1 MTNFRLIICCIA
13 SSLLLNACN
22 KILEPVSFFG
32 GKQGVEAQGAQEDFE
47 INIKSLT
54 FEIARDANKA
64 PYPRRLMQ
72 TGAGSEANVLNEADL
87 MISNMP
93 PLSESNDYLLGI
105 GDELLYTQLNEFMN
119 SPAQFPTQPT
129 EVDYLLGVGDQL
141 LYTQLD
147 EFVTSATQFPAQ
159 PIEADYLLGV
169 GDELTL
175 IQLNEVVGGL
185 GNIISN
191 IPQAGNGENNQNAA
205 KPQSSENVLKT
216 SGLVGTN
223 GNILLLGLGS
233 IKAEGRSLSDVQ
245 TEVRNILIR
254 NGLAPSFQLE
264 VTGFNSKKA
273 FVTFPNP
280 NKNLGNNIVPITN
293 LPITLKEL
301 AITYALRPSSKDST
315 IVSLTRDGQKFRMT
329 AGQLFDKTSPRIV
342 IKDRDQIEI
351 DEAASTSTSIEAVV
365 GSQGNILIRGVGS
378 LKAKNRSLAEVQT
391 DITHILMDKGLT
403 PNFQLEV
410 TGFNSK
416 KAFVTF
422 PNPNKNLDNN
432 IVSVTNLP
440 ITLKELAITYGLRPS
455 SKDSTIVS
463 LTRDGQKFR
472 MTAGQL
478 FDKTSPRIVIKDR
491 DQIEIDEAASTST
504 SIEAVVGSQ
513 GNILIRGVGSLKAK
527 NRSLAEV
534 QTDITHILM
543 DKGLTP
549 NFQLEV
555 TGFNSKEFFL
565 ITKMHGSKAISIT
578 DNAVNLKQAVLSNIA
593 IDNQTTNR
601 GGATFTKVKLI
612 RDGISYHV
620 SWQELLSGSAS
631 NVLIKDGDIINL
643 QDFDYKLGQVFAL
656 GGAGNA
662 ELVPIDPSK
671 RETLADILFS
681 PKGALNNLLAK
692 RSEVYLLRGRNPS
705 VAYHLD
711 AQNVSRILVAA
722 QTELRPND
730 IVYVADRPI
739 ISFSRTLAELNPL
752 RILLR
757 DLENGNIP

>member
-1 MTNFRLIICCIA
+1 MTKLK
-13 SSLLLNACN
+13 LMACGFVSTLFLQSCSEV
-22 KILEPVSFFG
+22 LEPVSFFG
-32 GKQGVEAQGAQEDFE
+32 GKQGNDAQSVQEDFE

-54 FEIARDANKA
+54 FESARDANKA

-72 TGAGSEANVLNEADL
+72 TGAGSEANVLDEADL
-87 MISNMP
+87 MTSNMP
-93 PLSESNDYLLGI
+93 PSSKSNDYLLGI
-105 GDELLYTQLNEFMN
+105 GDQLLYTQLN
-119 SPAQFPTQPT
+119 
-129 EVDYLLGVGDQL
+129 
-141 LYTQLD
+141 

-159 PIEADYLLGV
+159 PTEADYLLGV

-175 IQLNEVVGGL
+175 IQLNEVAGGVGD
-185 GNIISN
+185 IISN
-191 IPQAGNGENNQNAA
+191 IPQAGDDENNRNAA
-205 KPQSSENVLKT
+205 KPQSSESVLKT

-264 VTGFNSKKA
+264 ITGFNSKKA

-280 NKNLGNNIVPITN
+280 DKVLGNNIVPI
-293 LPITLKEL
+293 
-301 AITYALRPSSKDST
+301 
-315 IVSLTRDGQKFRMT
+315 
-329 AGQLFDKTSPRIV
+329 
-342 IKDRDQIEI
+342 
-351 DEAASTSTSIEAVV
+351 
-365 GSQGNILIRGVGS
+365 
-378 LKAKNRSLAEVQT
+378 
-391 DITHILMDKGLT
+391 
-403 PNFQLEV
+403 
-410 TGFNSK
+410 
-416 KAFVTF
+416 
-422 PNPNKNLDNN
+422 
-432 IVSVTNLP
+432 TNLP

-463 LTRDGQKFR
+463 LKRGDQKFR

-478 FDKTSPRIVIKDR
+478 FDNATPRIAIQDR

-504 SIEAVVGSQ
+504 STEAVVGSR
-513 GNILIRGVGSLKAK
+513 GNILIPGVGILKAK
-527 NRSLAEV
+527 NRALADV
-534 QTDITHILM
+534 QAEITRILVG
-543 DKGLTP
+543 KGLNP
-549 NFQLEV
+549 SFQLEV
-555 TGFNSKEFFL
+555 TGYNSRKFFL
-565 ITKMHGSKAISIT
+565 ISKMHGSKEVLLDDTAM
-578 DNAVNLKQAVLSNIA
+578 NLKEAVLSNIE
-593 IDNQTTNR
+593 IDNQTNTR
-601 GGATFTKVKLI
+601 GGKTFTVVELI
-612 RDGISYHV
+612 RGDVSYRV
-620 SWQELLSGSAS
+620 SWQKMLSGAAS
-631 NVLIKDGDIINL
+631 NVLIQDGDTINL
-643 QDFDYKLGQVFAL
+643 EDLDYKLGQVFAL

-681 PKGALNNLLAK
+681 PKGALNNLMAK

-757 DLENGNIP
+757 DLDNGNIP

>member
-13 SSLLLNACN
+13 SSLLLSACD
-22 KILEPVSFFG
+22 KILEPVSFFS
-32 GKQGVEAQGAQEDFE
+32 GKQGIEAQSVQEDFE

-54 FEIARDANKA
+54 FESARDANKA
-64 PYPRRLMQ
+64 PYPRRLMH

-87 MISNMP
+87 MTSNMP
-93 PLSESNDYLLGI
+93 PSYESNNYLLDI
-105 GDELLYTQLNEFMN
+105 GDQLLYTQLNEFMN
-119 SPAQFPTQPT
+119 SPAQFPT
-129 EVDYLLGVGDQL
+129 
-141 LYTQLD
+141 
-147 EFVTSATQFPAQ
+147 Q

-175 IQLNEVVGGL
+175 IQLNEVAGGL

-191 IPQAGNGENNQNAA
+191 IPQTGNEENNRNAA

-233 IKAEGRSLSDVQ
+233 IQAEGRSLSNVQ

-264 VTGFNSKKA
+264 ITSFNSKKA

-280 NKNLGNNIVPITN
+280 NKDLGNNI
-293 LPITLKEL
+293 LPI
-301 AITYALRPSSKDST
+301 
-315 IVSLTRDGQKFRMT
+315 
-329 AGQLFDKTSPRIV
+329 
-342 IKDRDQIEI
+342 
-351 DEAASTSTSIEAVV
+351 
-365 GSQGNILIRGVGS
+365 
-378 LKAKNRSLAEVQT
+378 
-391 DITHILMDKGLT
+391 
-403 PNFQLEV
+403 
-410 TGFNSK
+410 
-416 KAFVTF
+416 
-422 PNPNKNLDNN
+422 
-432 IVSVTNLP
+432 TNLP

-491 DQIEIDEAASTST
+491 DQIEIDEATSTST
-504 SIEAVVGSQ
+504 SIEAVVGSR

-534 QTDITHILM
+534 QTDITRILI

-555 TGFNSKEFFL
+555 SGFESKKFFL
-565 ITKMHGSKAISIT
+565 VTENNGTKALPLT
-578 DNAVNLKQAVLSNIA
+578 DTVVDLKDAVLSNIA
-593 IDNQTTNR
+593 TQNQTISQ
-601 GGATFTKVKLI
+601 GSATFKVVELI
-612 RDGISYHV
+612 RNGVSHRM
-620 SWQELLSGSAS
+620 SWQKMLSGGAS
-631 NVLIKDGDIINL
+631 NVLIQDGDTIKL
-643 QDFDYKLGQVFAL
+643 KDFDYKLGQVFAL

-692 RSEVYLLRGRNPS
+692 RSEVYLLVGRNPS

-757 DLENGNIP
+757 DLENSNIP

>member
-32 GKQGVEAQGAQEDFE
+32 GKQGVEAQSVQEDFE

-54 FEIARDANKA
+54 FESARDANKA

-72 TGAGSEANVLNEADL
+72 TGAGSNANVLNEVDL
-87 MISNMP
+87 MTSNMP
-93 PLSESNDYLLGI
+93 PSSESNDYLLGI
-105 GDELLYTQLNEFMN
+105 GDQLLYTQLNEFMN
-119 SPAQFPTQPT
+119 SPAQFPT
-129 EVDYLLGVGDQL
+129 
-141 LYTQLD
+141 
-147 EFVTSATQFPAQ
+147 Q

-175 IQLNEVVGGL
+175 IQLNEVAGGL

-191 IPQAGNGENNQNAA
+191 IPQTGNDENNRNAA

-264 VTGFNSKKA
+264 ITSFNSKKA

-280 NKNLGNNIVPITN
+280 NKDLGNNIVPI
-293 LPITLKEL
+293 
-301 AITYALRPSSKDST
+301 
-315 IVSLTRDGQKFRMT
+315 
-329 AGQLFDKTSPRIV
+329 
-342 IKDRDQIEI
+342 
-351 DEAASTSTSIEAVV
+351 
-365 GSQGNILIRGVGS
+365 
-378 LKAKNRSLAEVQT
+378 
-391 DITHILMDKGLT
+391 
-403 PNFQLEV
+403 
-410 TGFNSK
+410 
-416 KAFVTF
+416 
-422 PNPNKNLDNN
+422 
-432 IVSVTNLP
+432 TNLP

-491 DQIEIDEAASTST
+491 DQIEIDEATSTST
-504 SIEAVVGSQ
+504 SIEAVVGSR

-534 QTDITHILM
+534 QADITRILM

-555 TGFNSKEFFL
+555 TGFESKKFFL
-565 ITKMHGSKAISIT
+565 VTENNGTKALPLT
-578 DNAVNLKQAVLSNIA
+578 DTVVDLKDAVLSQGIS
-593 IDNQTTNR
+593 Q
-601 GGATFTKVKLI
+601 GSATFKVVELI
-612 RDGISYHV
+612 RNGVSYRM
-620 SWQELLSGSAS
+620 SWQKMLSGGAS
-631 NVLIKDGDIINL
+631 NVLIQDGDTIKL
-643 QDFDYKLGQVFAL
+643 KDFDYKLGQVFAL

-739 ISFSRTLAELNPL
+739 ISFSRTLTELNPL

-757 DLENGNIP
+757 DLQNGNIP

>member
-1 MTNFRLIICCIA
+1 MTKLK
-13 SSLLLNACN
+13 LMACGFVSTLFLQSCSEV
-22 KILEPVSFFG
+22 LEPVSFFG
-32 GKQGVEAQGAQEDFE
+32 GKQGNDAQSVQEDFE

-54 FEIARDANKA
+54 FESARDANKA

-87 MISNMP
+87 MTSNMP
-93 PLSESNDYLLGI
+93 PSSESNDYLLGI
-105 GDELLYTQLNEFMN
+105 GDQLLYTQLNEFMN
-119 SPAQFPTQPT
+119 SPA
-129 EVDYLLGVGDQL
+129 
-141 LYTQLD
+141 
-147 EFVTSATQFPAQ
+147 QFPAQ

-175 IQLNEVVGGL
+175 IQLNEVAGDL

-191 IPQAGNGENNQNAA
+191 IPQNDNNEDNRNAA
-205 KPQSSENVLKT
+205 KTQSSENVLKT

-223 GNILLLGLGS
+223 ANILLLGLGS

-264 VTGFNSKKA
+264 ITSFNSKKA

-280 NKNLGNNIVPITN
+280 NKDLGNNIVPI
-293 LPITLKEL
+293 
-301 AITYALRPSSKDST
+301 
-315 IVSLTRDGQKFRMT
+315 
-329 AGQLFDKTSPRIV
+329 
-342 IKDRDQIEI
+342 
-351 DEAASTSTSIEAVV
+351 
-365 GSQGNILIRGVGS
+365 
-378 LKAKNRSLAEVQT
+378 
-391 DITHILMDKGLT
+391 
-403 PNFQLEV
+403 
-410 TGFNSK
+410 
-416 KAFVTF
+416 
-422 PNPNKNLDNN
+422 
-432 IVSVTNLP
+432 TNLP

-504 SIEAVVGSQ
+504 STKAVVGSR
-513 GNILIRGVGSLKAK
+513 GNILIPGVGSLKAK

-534 QTDITHILM
+534 QADITRILM

-549 NFQLEV
+549 NFQLEA
-555 TGFNSKEFFL
+555 TGFESKKFFL
-565 ITKMHGSKAISIT
+565 VTENNGTKALPLT
-578 DNAVNLKQAVLSNIA
+578 DTVVDLKDAVLSNI
-593 IDNQTTNR
+593 TTR
-601 GGATFTKVKLI
+601 LGSATFKVVELI
-612 RDGISYHV
+612 RNGVSYRM
-620 SWQELLSGSAS
+620 SWQKMLSGGAS
-631 NVLIKDGDIINL
+631 NVLIQDGDTINL
-643 QDFDYKLGQVFAL
+643 KDFDYKLGQVFAL

-739 ISFSRTLAELNPL
+739 ISFSRTLAEINPL

>member
-1 MTNFRLIICCIA
+1 
-13 SSLLLNACN
+13 
-22 KILEPVSFFG
+22 
-32 GKQGVEAQGAQEDFE
+32 
-47 INIKSLT
+47 
-54 FEIARDANKA
+54 
-64 PYPRRLMQ
+64 
-72 TGAGSEANVLNEADL
+72 
-87 MISNMP
+87 
-93 PLSESNDYLLGI
+93 
-105 GDELLYTQLNEFMN
+105 MN
-119 SPAQFPTQPT
+119 
-129 EVDYLLGVGDQL
+129 
-141 LYTQLD
+141 
-147 EFVTSATQFPAQ
+147 SATQFPTQ

-175 IQLNEVVGGL
+175 IQLNEFAGGL

-191 IPQAGNGENNQNAA
+191 IPQTANDGKNRNAA

-264 VTGFNSKKA
+264 ITSFNSKKA

-280 NKNLGNNIVPITN
+280 NKDLGNNIVPI
-293 LPITLKEL
+293 
-301 AITYALRPSSKDST
+301 
-315 IVSLTRDGQKFRMT
+315 
-329 AGQLFDKTSPRIV
+329 
-342 IKDRDQIEI
+342 
-351 DEAASTSTSIEAVV
+351 
-365 GSQGNILIRGVGS
+365 
-378 LKAKNRSLAEVQT
+378 
-391 DITHILMDKGLT
+391 
-403 PNFQLEV
+403 
-410 TGFNSK
+410 
-416 KAFVTF
+416 
-422 PNPNKNLDNN
+422 
-432 IVSVTNLP
+432 TNLP

-504 SIEAVVGSQ
+504 SIEAVVGSR

-534 QTDITHILM
+534 QADITRILM

-555 TGFNSKEFFL
+555 TGFESKKFFL
-565 ITKMHGSKAISIT
+565 VTENNGTKALPLT
-578 DNAVNLKQAVLSNIA
+578 DTVVDLKDAVLSNIA
-593 IDNQTTNR
+593 TQTQTISQ
-601 GGATFTKVKLI
+601 GSETFKVVELI
-612 RDGISYHV
+612 RNGVSYRM
-620 SWQELLSGSAS
+620 SWQKMLSGGAS
-631 NVLIKDGDIINL
+631 NVLIQDGDTIKL
-643 QDFDYKLGQVFAL
+643 KDFDYKLGQVFAL

-662 ELVPIDPSK
+662 ELVPINPSK

-739 ISFSRTLAELNPL
+739 ISFSRTLAEINPL

>member
-1 MTNFRLIICCIA
+1 MTKLK
-13 SSLLLNACN
+13 LMACGFVSTLFLQSCSEV
-22 KILEPVSFFG
+22 LEPISFFG
-32 GKQGVEAQGAQEDFE
+32 GKQGVEAQSVQEDFE

-54 FEIARDANKA
+54 FESARDANKA

-72 TGAGSEANVLNEADL
+72 TGAGSEANVLDEADL
-87 MISNMP
+87 MTSNMP
-93 PLSESNDYLLGI
+93 PSSKSNDYLLGI
-105 GDELLYTQLNEFMN
+105 GDQLLYTQLN
-119 SPAQFPTQPT
+119 
-129 EVDYLLGVGDQL
+129 
-141 LYTQLD
+141 

-159 PIEADYLLGV
+159 PTEADYLLGV

-175 IQLNEVVGGL
+175 IQLNEVSGGL

-191 IPQAGNGENNQNAA
+191 IPEAGVDTTNGNAG
-205 KPQSSENVLKT
+205 KPQPSENVLKT

-264 VTGFNSKKA
+264 ITGFNSKKA

-280 NKNLGNNIVPITN
+280 DKVLGNNIVPI
-293 LPITLKEL
+293 
-301 AITYALRPSSKDST
+301 
-315 IVSLTRDGQKFRMT
+315 
-329 AGQLFDKTSPRIV
+329 
-342 IKDRDQIEI
+342 
-351 DEAASTSTSIEAVV
+351 
-365 GSQGNILIRGVGS
+365 
-378 LKAKNRSLAEVQT
+378 
-391 DITHILMDKGLT
+391 
-403 PNFQLEV
+403 
-410 TGFNSK
+410 
-416 KAFVTF
+416 
-422 PNPNKNLDNN
+422 
-432 IVSVTNLP
+432 TNLP

-463 LTRDGQKFR
+463 LKRGDQKFR

-478 FDKTSPRIVIKDR
+478 FDNATPRIAIQDR

-504 SIEAVVGSQ
+504 STEAVVGSR
-513 GNILIRGVGSLKAK
+513 GNILIPGVGILKAK
-527 NRSLAEV
+527 NRSLADV
-534 QTDITHILM
+534 QAEITRILVG
-543 DKGLTP
+543 KGLNP
-549 NFQLEV
+549 SFQLEV
-555 TGFNSKEFFL
+555 TGYNSRKFFL
-565 ITKMHGSKAISIT
+565 ISKMHGSKEVLLDDTAM
-578 DNAVNLKQAVLSNIA
+578 NLKEAVLSNIE
-593 IDNQTTNR
+593 IDNQTNTR
-601 GGATFTKVKLI
+601 GGKTFTVVELI
-612 RDGISYHV
+612 RGDVSYRV
-620 SWQELLSGSAS
+620 SWQKMLSGAAS
-631 NVLIKDGDIINL
+631 NVLIQDGDTINL
-643 QDFDYKLGQVFAL
+643 EDLDYKLGQVFAL

-681 PKGALNNLLAK
+681 PKGALNNLMAK

-757 DLENGNIP
+757 DLDNGNIP

>member
-1 MTNFRLIICCIA
+1 MTKLK
-13 SSLLLNACN
+13 LMACGFVSTLFLQSCSEV
-22 KILEPVSFFG
+22 LEPVSFFG
-32 GKQGVEAQGAQEDFE
+32 GKQGNDAQSVQEDFE

-54 FEIARDANKA
+54 FESARDANKA

-72 TGAGSEANVLNEADL
+72 TGAGSEANVLDEADL
-87 MISNMP
+87 MTSNMP
-93 PLSESNDYLLGI
+93 PSSKSNDYLLGI
-105 GDELLYTQLNEFMN
+105 GDQLLYTQLN
-119 SPAQFPTQPT
+119 
-129 EVDYLLGVGDQL
+129 
-141 LYTQLD
+141 

-159 PIEADYLLGV
+159 PTEADYLLGV

-175 IQLNEVVGGL
+175 IQLNEVAGGVGD
-185 GNIISN
+185 IISN
-191 IPQAGNGENNQNAA
+191 IPQAGDDENNRNAA
-205 KPQSSENVLKT
+205 KPQSSESVLKT

-264 VTGFNSKKA
+264 ITGFNSKKA

-280 NKNLGNNIVPITN
+280 NKALGNNIVPI
-293 LPITLKEL
+293 
-301 AITYALRPSSKDST
+301 
-315 IVSLTRDGQKFRMT
+315 
-329 AGQLFDKTSPRIV
+329 
-342 IKDRDQIEI
+342 
-351 DEAASTSTSIEAVV
+351 
-365 GSQGNILIRGVGS
+365 
-378 LKAKNRSLAEVQT
+378 
-391 DITHILMDKGLT
+391 
-403 PNFQLEV
+403 
-410 TGFNSK
+410 
-416 KAFVTF
+416 
-422 PNPNKNLDNN
+422 
-432 IVSVTNLP
+432 TNLP

-463 LTRDGQKFR
+463 LKRGDQKFR

-478 FDKTSPRIVIKDR
+478 FDNATPRIAIQDR

-504 SIEAVVGSQ
+504 STEAVVGSR
-513 GNILIRGVGSLKAK
+513 GNILIPGVGILKAK
-527 NRSLAEV
+527 NRSLADV
-534 QTDITHILM
+534 QAEITRILVG
-543 DKGLTP
+543 KGLNP
-549 NFQLEV
+549 SFQLEV
-555 TGFNSKEFFL
+555 TGYNSRKFFL
-565 ITKMHGSKAISIT
+565 ISKMHGSKEVLLDDTAM
-578 DNAVNLKQAVLSNIA
+578 NLKEAVLSNIE
-593 IDNQTTNR
+593 IDNQTNTR
-601 GGATFTKVKLI
+601 GGKTFTVVELI
-612 RDGISYHV
+612 RGDVSYRV
-620 SWQELLSGSAS
+620 SWQKMLSGAAS
-631 NVLIKDGDIINL
+631 NVLIQDGDTINL
-643 QDFDYKLGQVFAL
+643 EDLDYKLGQVFAL

-681 PKGALNNLLAK
+681 PKGALNNLMAK

-757 DLENGNIP
+757 DLDNGNIP

>member
-32 GKQGVEAQGAQEDFE
+32 GKQGVEAQSVQEDFE

-54 FEIARDANKA
+54 FESARDANKA

-72 TGAGSEANVLNEADL
+72 TGAGSEANVLNEADF
-87 MISNMP
+87 MTSNMP
-93 PLSESNDYLLGI
+93 PSSESNNYLLDI
-105 GDELLYTQLNEFMN
+105 GDQLLYTQLNEFMN
-119 SPAQFPTQPT
+119 SPA
-129 EVDYLLGVGDQL
+129 
-141 LYTQLD
+141 
-147 EFVTSATQFPAQ
+147 QFPAQ

-175 IQLNEVVGGL
+175 IQLNEVAGGL

-191 IPQAGNGENNQNAA
+191 IPQTGNDENNRNAA

-264 VTGFNSKKA
+264 ITSFNSKKA

-280 NKNLGNNIVPITN
+280 NKDLGNNIVPI
-293 LPITLKEL
+293 
-301 AITYALRPSSKDST
+301 
-315 IVSLTRDGQKFRMT
+315 
-329 AGQLFDKTSPRIV
+329 
-342 IKDRDQIEI
+342 
-351 DEAASTSTSIEAVV
+351 
-365 GSQGNILIRGVGS
+365 
-378 LKAKNRSLAEVQT
+378 
-391 DITHILMDKGLT
+391 
-403 PNFQLEV
+403 
-410 TGFNSK
+410 
-416 KAFVTF
+416 
-422 PNPNKNLDNN
+422 
-432 IVSVTNLP
+432 TNLP

-504 SIEAVVGSQ
+504 SIEAVVGSR

-534 QTDITHILM
+534 QADITRILM

-555 TGFNSKEFFL
+555 TGFESKKFFL
-565 ITKMHGSKAISIT
+565 VTENNGTKALPLT
-578 DNAVNLKQAVLSNIA
+578 DTVVDLKDAVLSNIA
-593 IDNQTTNR
+593 TISQ
-601 GGATFTKVKLI
+601 GSATFKVVELI
-612 RDGISYHV
+612 RNGVSYRM
-620 SWQELLSGSAS
+620 SWQKMLSGGAS
-631 NVLIKDGDIINL
+631 NVLIQDGDTIKL
-643 QDFDYKLGQVFAL
+643 KDFDYKLGQVFAL

>member
-1 MTNFRLIICCIA
+1 MTKLK
-13 SSLLLNACN
+13 LMACGFVSTLFLQSCSEV
-22 KILEPVSFFG
+22 LEPVSFFG
-32 GKQGVEAQGAQEDFE
+32 GKQGNDAQSVQEDFE

-54 FEIARDANKA
+54 FESARDANKA

-72 TGAGSEANVLNEADL
+72 TGAGSEANVLDEADL
-87 MISNMP
+87 MTSNMP
-93 PLSESNDYLLGI
+93 PSSKSNDYLLGI
-105 GDELLYTQLNEFMN
+105 GDQLLYTQLNEFMA

-129 EVDYLLGVGDQL
+129 EVDYLLGVGD
-141 LYTQLD
+141 
-147 EFVTSATQFPAQ
+147 
-159 PIEADYLLGV
+159 
-169 GDELTL
+169 ELTL
-175 IQLNEVVGGL
+175 IQLNEVSGGL

-191 IPQAGNGENNQNAA
+191 IPEAGVNTTNGNAA
-205 KPQSSENVLKT
+205 KPRPSESVLKT

-264 VTGFNSKKA
+264 ITGFNSKKA

-280 NKNLGNNIVPITN
+280 DKVLGNNIVPI
-293 LPITLKEL
+293 
-301 AITYALRPSSKDST
+301 
-315 IVSLTRDGQKFRMT
+315 
-329 AGQLFDKTSPRIV
+329 
-342 IKDRDQIEI
+342 
-351 DEAASTSTSIEAVV
+351 
-365 GSQGNILIRGVGS
+365 
-378 LKAKNRSLAEVQT
+378 
-391 DITHILMDKGLT
+391 
-403 PNFQLEV
+403 
-410 TGFNSK
+410 
-416 KAFVTF
+416 
-422 PNPNKNLDNN
+422 
-432 IVSVTNLP
+432 TNLP

-463 LTRDGQKFR
+463 LKRGDQKFR

-478 FDKTSPRIVIKDR
+478 FDNATPRIAIQDR

-504 SIEAVVGSQ
+504 STEAVVGSR
-513 GNILIRGVGSLKAK
+513 GNILIPGVGILKAK
-527 NRSLAEV
+527 NRSLADV
-534 QTDITHILM
+534 QAEITRILVG
-543 DKGLTP
+543 KGLNP
-549 NFQLEV
+549 SFQLEV
-555 TGFNSKEFFL
+555 TGYNSRKFFL
-565 ITKMHGSKAISIT
+565 ISKMHGSKEVLLDDTAM
-578 DNAVNLKQAVLSNIA
+578 NLKEAVLSNIE
-593 IDNQTTNR
+593 INNQTNTR
-601 GGATFTKVKLI
+601 GGKTFTVVELI
-612 RDGISYHV
+612 RGDVSYRV
-620 SWQELLSGSAS
+620 SWQKMLSGAAS
-631 NVLIKDGDIINL
+631 NILIQDGDTINL
-643 QDFDYKLGQVFAL
+643 EDLDYKLGQVFAL

-671 RETLADILFS
+671 RETLDDILFS